1 MKSLRLVIVTGMS
14 GSGKSTASRALED
27 IGFFC
32 IDNMPIRLL
41 PDFLRI
47 DLSASPEF
55 TRVAFVMDTRERRFV
70 EQFPEMHRQLK
81 QKGFN
86 IEVLFLDAS
95 DEVLLRRFSETRRP
109 HPLAESGTV
118 IDGIRRERELLE
130 PLRQL
135 ADNVLDTSDYSVHD
149 LRRKVQE
156 LFSQAPAGRLV
167 VAVESFGYK
176 YGIPPNSDIVLD
188 VRFIP
193 NPYFV
198 PDLHDKSGLDA
209 GVEEFVMRHEETVGF
224 LERATQM
231 LEFLLP
237 LYEREGKTYL
247 TISVGCTGGR
257 HRSVVI
263 ARRLADAIEEKGYK
277 VLLEHRDVER
287 G

>member
-1 MKSLRLVIVTGMS
+1 
-14 GSGKSTASRALED
+14 
-27 IGFFC
+27 
-32 IDNMPIRLL
+32 
-41 PDFLRI
+41 
-47 DLSASPEF
+47 
-55 TRVAFVMDTRERRFV
+55 V
-70 EQFPEMHRQLK
+70 EQFPEMHRHLK

-156 LFSQAPAGRLV
+156 LFSQAPAGKLV

-198 PDLHDKSGLDA
+198 PELHDKSGLDA
-209 GVEEFVMRHEETVGF
+209 GVEEFVMGHEETVGF